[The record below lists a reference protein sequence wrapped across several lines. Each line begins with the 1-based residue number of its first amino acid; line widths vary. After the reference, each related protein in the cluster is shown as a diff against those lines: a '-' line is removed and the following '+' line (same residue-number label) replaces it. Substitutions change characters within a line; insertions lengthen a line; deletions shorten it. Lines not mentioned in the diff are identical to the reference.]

1 MGNKP
6 VPSAHQCD
14 IAKHIIKFVV
24 NGLNWRPP
32 NIPDIHPRVSLMAMI
47 DHIGMV
53 KLPLFSEKLT

>member
-6 VPSAHQCD
+6 VPSTHQCD

-24 NGLNWRPP
+24 NGLTWRPP

-47 DHIGMV
+47 DHIGKYV
-53 KLPLFSEKLT
+53 RFGNIANE